1 MTVQC
6 VIKAFTINVQVL
18 DCGFLVYDMV
28 LKKTEDYTEIMRIH
42 ARLRDMGNC
51 DGKVSAN

>member
-6 VIKAFTINVQVL
+6 VIKEYTINVQVL

-42 ARLRDMGNC
+42 ARLRDMG
-51 DGKVSAN
+51 DGDGEVSAN

>member
-6 VIKAFTINVQVL
+6 VIKEFTINVQVM

-28 LKKTEDYTEIMRIH
+28 LRKTEDYTEIMRIH
-42 ARLRDMGNC
+42 ARLRDMG
-51 DGKVSAN
+51 DGDGEVSAN